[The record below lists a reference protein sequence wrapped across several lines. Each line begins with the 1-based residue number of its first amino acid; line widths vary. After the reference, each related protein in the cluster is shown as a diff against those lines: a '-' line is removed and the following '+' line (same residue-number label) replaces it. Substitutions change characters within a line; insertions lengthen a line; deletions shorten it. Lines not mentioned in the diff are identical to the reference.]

1 LVKLFP
7 KKLGNNTKLW
17 YNNKMNSLDIAKQV
31 FDTEISALIDIK
43 NELNGNFTKIVD
55 DIVNC
60 DGKVILT
67 GMGKPGHI
75 GRKISATLASLGT
88 PSFFLHPA
96 EALHGDL
103 GMVSSNDI
111 VIVISY
117 SGESDEITHILPN
130 IKLIGA
136 KIIAISGNPDS
147 TLVRHSDYSYIFPK
161 FDEACTLKL
170 APTTSTTATL
180 VLGDALAIA
189 ASNKYG
195 FDLNNYALYHPSG
208 SLGKKLLL
216 KVSDLMYKGKE
227 NAVVDEDTSLIDAII
242 EMTSKV
248 LSMVSVVDKE
258 GYLKGILT
266 DGDLRRLL
274 SHKADIYNLNITE
287 VMTKT
292 PIIIGEDVLAV
303 DALKLLKET
312 TKIVMPVVDNDNK
325 AVGVIRLQDILNAGI
340 VI

>member
-1 LVKLFP
+1 M
-7 KKLGNNTKLW
+7 
-17 YNNKMNSLDIAKQV
+17 YNNIMDSLVIAKQV

-43 NELNGNFTKIVD
+43 NSLNGNFTKIVD
-55 DIVNC
+55 DIVAC

-75 GRKISATLASLGT
+75 ARKIAATLASLGT
-88 PSFFLHPA
+88 PAFFLHPA

-117 SGESDEITHILPN
+117 SGESDEITNILPN

-147 TLVRHSDYSYIFPK
+147 TLVRHSDYAYIFPK

-195 FDLNNYALYHPSG
+195 FNVDNYALYHPSG
-208 SLGKKLLL
+208 ALGKKLLL
-216 KVSDLMYKGKE
+216 KVSDLMYKGKD
-227 NAVVDEDTSLIDAII
+227 NAVVAEDTKLIDAII
-242 EMTSKV
+242 EMSSKT
-248 LSMVSVVDKE
+248 LSMVSVVDSS
-258 GYLKGILT
+258 GRLKGILT

-274 SHKADIYNLNITE
+274 SDKKDIYNLNVNE
-287 VMTKT
+287 VMTTT
-292 PIIIGEDVLAV
+292 PIIIGKEVLAV
-303 DALKLLKET
+303 EALKLLKET
-312 TKIVMPVVDNDNK
+312 TKIVMPVVDDEGK
-325 AVGVIRLQDILNAGI
+325 AVGAIRLQDILNAGI